1 MSNHDPEEDHEPVV
15 HDEHNYLC
23 TDKKFVLVSNQKQD
37 GDGEPV
43 KVKMLI

>member
-1 MSNHDPEEDHEPVV
+1 MVY
-15 HDEHNYLC
+15 DEHDNLC
-23 TDKKFVLVSNQKQD
+23 IDKKYVLVSNQKQG